1 MLKEMKAKKIN
12 EVALEQVAGGTVK
25 EFEELLSAV
34 SDNLIVRGA
43 AKLDSHTPVANAYIA
58 RVIEKQLLNIGLEAD
73 IDLGWGG
80 TGIGSKHNK
89 YRLNGKD
96 ISHKEA
102 CDYVR
107 NYGS

>member
-1 MLKEMKAKKIN
+1 MKNITDKILTEQELN
-12 EVALEQVAGGTVK
+12 EVAGGTVK
-25 EFEELLSAV
+25 EFDELLSAV
-34 SDNLIVRGA
+34 SDNPIVRGA

>member
-12 EVALEQVAGGTVK
+12 EEALEQVAGGTVK
-25 EFEELLSAV
+25 EFDELLSAV